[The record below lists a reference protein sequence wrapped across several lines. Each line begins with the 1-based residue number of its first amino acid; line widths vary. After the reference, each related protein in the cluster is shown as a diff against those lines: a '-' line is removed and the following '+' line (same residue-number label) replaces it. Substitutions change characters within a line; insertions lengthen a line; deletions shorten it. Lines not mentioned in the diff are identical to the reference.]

1 MISILNTS
9 LIFQCY
15 NESKLYGDGGL
26 GLEQKWVNHLKKL
39 PIHKIKFNPK
49 KHRESKKEEAER
61 ENMPAPNRFLE
72 KTFSKFNLQNRL
84 LFLFSFLLIVS
95 INIVGISS
103 YLKAKDTTIETI
115 ENRISRESEVMAYV
129 AQNLKFLYVSDDSYF
144 MQQLDISIRD
154 QQRQLKSDGIQ
165 SHIFYYKDDQIKPF
179 KVSNE
184 ANISFTDSFKERIAS
199 EDEAVFH
206 HIFKGE
212 DYTISVLKMPEI
224 NGKYVLVVPT
234 SSYLGPV
241 NEMAQFMIIVIA
253 VSLVI
258 SIILLIMF
266 VRSVT
271 KPLTELRNVMTEV
284 REGNLNKKAL
294 INTTIPELQSLKL
307 SFNMMIEQMKNVIH
321 EINETTTE
329 LEMTGGKLSHSSE
342 DALSYSRQLI
352 EAINVV
358 KHGAEQTASSSDSS
372 VNGFQSMKQKIQML
386 ISGMDMVFQ
395 SSEDMNV
402 SAKRG
407 EKNNT
412 YLINTIN
419 SFERDFEHMTSTIQQ
434 VKDHSSSITNLVGLI
449 KGVADQTKLLSLNAT
464 IEAARAG
471 EAGKGFAVVANEVRK
486 LAEQSSSATVDIS
499 KSITE
504 MEDVTIRATN
514 EFDDMLMK
522 IRHNLETANDS
533 KASFDELMHEI
544 NTVSKKLQGMQGE
557 LHRLKLVLPD
567 LEEETLSSASIS
579 QETLASTE
587 QMLSTSNDQIQQM
600 ESTHEIG
607 LQLKELS
614 NSLSGISK
622 QFTVN

>member
-1 MISILNTS
+1 MGKNWLEYINN
-9 LIFQCY
+9 IFIHKKFDQ
-15 NESKLYGDGGL
+15 
-26 GLEQKWVNHLKKL
+26 KKL
-39 PIHKIKFNPK
+39 NQNK
-49 KHRESKKEEAER
+49 KNTNKNVSAS
-61 ENMPAPNRFLE
+61 NRLFD
-72 KTFSKFNLQNRL
+72 KAFKKFNLQNRL
-84 LFLFSFLLIVS
+84 LFLFIFLLIVS
-95 INIVGISS
+95 VTIVGISS

-115 ENRISRESEVMAYV
+115 ENRISRESEVMTYV
-129 AQNLKFLYVSDDSYF
+129 AKNLKFLYVSDDAYF
-144 MQQLDISIRD
+144 MQQLEISIRD
-154 QQRQLKSDGIQ
+154 QQRELETDGIQ
-165 SHIFYYKDDQIKPF
+165 SHLYYYANGEINTF
-179 KVSNE
+179 KVSNHS
-184 ANISFTDSFKERIAS
+184 NIPFTDAFKEKIS
-199 EDEAVFH
+199 KEEKGVFH
-206 HIFKGE
+206 QTVKGE
-212 DYTISVLKMPEI
+212 DYTISVINMPEV
-224 NGKYVLVVPT
+224 NGKYLLIVPT
-234 SSYLGPV
+234 ASYLGPV
-241 NEMAQFMIIVIA
+241 NEMAQFMIAVIV

-258 SIILLIMF
+258 SIFLLILF

-284 REGNLNKKAL
+284 REGNLKKKAL
-294 INTTIPELQSLKL
+294 INTTIPELQSLKV
-307 SFNMMIEQMKNVIH
+307 SFNMMIEQMSNVIN

-329 LEMTGGKLSHSSE
+329 LETTGEKLSLSSE

-352 EAINVV
+352 TAINVV

-372 VNGFQSMKQKIQML
+372 VNGFQSMKQKIQIL

-395 SSEDMNV
+395 SSEDMNI

-419 SFERDFEHMTSTIQQ
+419 SFEKDFEHMTSTIQE
-434 VKDHSSSITNLVGLI
+434 VKEHSTSITNLVGLI

-499 KSITE
+499 KSISE

-514 EFDDMLMK
+514 EFDEMLIK
-522 IRHNLETANDS
+522 IRRYLETANDS
-533 KASFDELMHEI
+533 KASFDELMKEI
-544 NTVSKKLQGMQGE
+544 DTVSKKLQGMQGE
-557 LHRLKLVLPD
+557 LQKLKLVLPD
-567 LEEETLSSASIS
+567 LEEQTLSFASIS

-587 QMLSTSNDQIQQM
+587 EMLSTSNDQIQQM

-607 LQLKELS
+607 LQLKGLS

-622 QFTVN
+622 QFNLN